1 MASPQTLDEIRRR
14 ISIVSLV
21 GERVPLK
28 KSGGN
33 FKGLCPFH
41 QEKTP
46 SFMVSDEKQIFHC
59 FGCAAGGDIF
69 SFLMKLDGL
78 SFPEALEELAKR
90 AGVQLPREKTPGG
103 RDADA
108 EWARRKQ
115 WAFRLNEIAGDFFAK
130 NLRESGAGGKA
141 LQYLKERGIKTE
153 TISKYQLGFA
163 DKNWEGLAAHLK
175 KVNAPLSLAA
185 ELGLIK
191 KRGSGSA
198 GEGHFDF
205 FRDRIIF
212 PIPDV
217 KEKIIAFGGRACARA
232 LDKTDNAKYLNSP
245 DSFLYHKSHTLYG
258 LNWAKDSIRRQ
269 DEAILVEGYMDA
281 LALWQAGI
289 QNVAAPCGTALT
301 LDHLR
306 LLMRHTKNFVT
317 AFDGDAAGV
326 AAAFRS
332 LPIFLE
338 LGLTPKIIPLP
349 QGEDPDSFIQK
360 QGKQAWEK
368 LKTEAPTLFEFF
380 LRQTA
385 LAAGPGTAGVLGVWE
400 KIRPLLQKVA
410 NPVERAIYLKQT
422 AERLRLPENELQ
434 KALSGRGQGGGGGSN
449 SLKKL
454 AIATNAKMTINTP
467 PDWEKSLLA
476 AMVLRPAL
484 AFKIR
489 DALEGFENEELKKI
503 GTQLFL
509 RIAEERDESLPSL
522 LGILPEGLANWIRVL
537 GLSGIENEAWE
548 KNVEDCLA
556 KMETKDWA
564 KKMEALNVQIREAE
578 KNGDEKILLKL
589 LKEKKGMTHERTSK
603 RN

>member
-1 MASPQTLDEIRRR
+1 MASPQILDEIRRR

-28 KSGGN
+28 KSGSN

-78 SFPEALEELAKR
+78 TFPEALEELAKR
-90 AGVQLPREKTPGG
+90 AGVKLPREKTPQA

-115 WAFRLNEIAGDFFAK
+115 WAFRLNEIANDFFAK
-130 NLRESGAGGKA
+130 NLRDSEGGGKA

-153 TISKYQLGFA
+153 TIAQYQLGFA

-175 KVNAPLSLAA
+175 KLNAPLSLAA

-191 KRGSGSA
+191 KRET

-212 PIPDV
+212 PILDT
-217 KEKIIAFGGRACARA
+217 KEKTIAFGGRA
-232 LDKTDNAKYLNSP
+232 LDKADNAKYLNST

-258 LNWAKDSIRRQ
+258 LNWAKDSIRTQ
-269 DEAILVEGYMDA
+269 DEVIIVEGYMDA
-281 LALWQAGI
+281 LALWQAGVA
-289 QNVAAPCGTALT
+289 NVVAPCGTALT
-301 LDHLR
+301 VDHLR
-306 LLMRHTKNFVT
+306 LLMRHTKNFTT

-338 LGLTPKIIPLP
+338 MGLTPKIIPLP
-349 QGEDPDSFIQK
+349 KGEDPDSFIQK
-360 QGKQAWEK
+360 EGLKAWEK
-368 LKTEAPTLFEFF
+368 LKAAAPTLFEFF
-380 LRQTA
+380 LQQTA
-385 LAAGPGTAGVLGVWE
+385 LAAGPGTAGVLGAWE

-410 NPVERAIYLKQT
+410 NPVERSIYLKQVS
-422 AERLRLPENELQ
+422 ERLQLPEKELNR
-434 KALSGRGQGGGGGSN
+434 ATN
-449 SLKKL
+449 PLKKL
-454 AIATNAKMTINTP
+454 AIATTLKTAINTP

-476 AMVLRPAL
+476 AMVLRPGL
-484 AFKIR
+484 APRIR
-489 DALEGFENEELKKI
+489 ELLEEFENEELKKI

-509 RIAEERDESLPSL
+509 RIAEEKDESLPSL
-522 LGILPEGLANWIRVL
+522 LGACPEGLAHWIRAM
-537 GLSGIENEAWE
+537 GLSEIENEAWE
-548 KNVEDCLA
+548 KTVEDCLE
-556 KMETKDWA
+556 KIRSKNWA

-578 KNGDEKILLKL
+578 NSRDEKTLLQL
-589 LKEKKGMTHERTSK
+589 LKEKKGLSHERTAK